1 MNYLESSLVSNSTWN
16 YVAGSDIVVEDPKS
30 SWVQIVPNFPTD
42 PAREWGAGTVF
53 GCGLLSGLVLT
64 LLAAALWI
72 VITRHPDAYDET
84 PRRAGANQTDEDKA
98 NRTMHLFSHRCMWL
112 VGLLVTQSF
121 SAVVLSRFADLL
133 LSHPNLVY
141 FLTMLVG
148 AGGSAGAQSAVLV
161 VRDLAM
167 KLEVSKMQQVVM
179 GLKISFVLALV
190 AILRTLVSAVPVYEI
205 VAIVTALV
213 AIVMVSVVIGTL
225 LPLGMDR
232 GGIDP
237 AHSLPVVQVLMDI
250 SGVVIVC
257 TIGYALLDHFFD
269 VPGENSLKKLLLVQT

>member
-1 MNYLESSLVSNSTWN
+1 MNFLDSALLVGNSS
-16 YVAGSDIVVEDPKS
+16 S
-30 SWVQIVPNFPTD
+30 SEVTQFARYHSAQQIVPNFPTD
-42 PAREWGAGTVF
+42 PAREWGFGTVF
-53 GCGLLSGLVLT
+53 GCGLLSGLVVT
-64 LLAAALWI
+64 LLAAALWL
-72 VITRHPDAYDET
+72 VITRDPEAYYET
-84 PRRAGANQTDEDKA
+84 PRNADGSDKDHH
-98 NRTMHLFSHRCMWL
+98 TMHLFKHRCAWL
-112 VGLLVTQSF
+112 VLMLVIQSF

-250 SGVVIVC
+250 SGVIIVC